1 MTVESLL
8 GLQIVADVV
17 LCLAVMVLIRVIGRE
32 MKKKPLE
39 ECTRT
44 MSEFRGVIED
54 ARHAADRL
62 IHALRDAEKA
72 HPGPDAG
79 KGAPATGAG
88 GSGIVPDGGGPAD
101 PVPMTGHGDIVKMAQ
116 WGMSAEEIADTLDL
130 SEGEVC
136 LILDIHRKKNENSS
150 PRDIVS

>member
-62 IHALRDAEKA
+62 NHALRDAEKA

-79 KGAPATGAG
+79 KGAPATGTG
-88 GSGIVPDGGGPAD
+88 PDGRRPAA
-101 PVPMTGHGDIVKMAQ
+101 PVPVTGHDDIVKMAQ

-136 LILDIHRKKNENSS
+136 LILDIHRQKNENSS